1 MERKRTRLQRVSSID
16 LLEHRV
22 IYIDGEIN
30 DELARKVIDNLLRL
44 DLQGKKDI
52 TMYINSSG
60 GAVSSGLAI
69 YDVMNMV
76 KSDVS
81 TICIGKCA
89 SMASILLIN
98 GAKGKRYILPNAEV
112 MIHEVSAGTFG
123 KVTEMQMKLDHTKS
137 LNNKLW
143 KIIEDKTNRSFQQ
156 IKKDA
161 TNKDAWMSSR
171 LALKYGFV
179 DKIL

>member
-22 IYIDGEIN
+22 IYLDGEIN

-60 GAVSSGLAI
+60 GSVSSGLAI
-69 YDVMNMV
+69 YDVMNLV

>member
-60 GAVSSGLAI
+60 GSVSSGLAI